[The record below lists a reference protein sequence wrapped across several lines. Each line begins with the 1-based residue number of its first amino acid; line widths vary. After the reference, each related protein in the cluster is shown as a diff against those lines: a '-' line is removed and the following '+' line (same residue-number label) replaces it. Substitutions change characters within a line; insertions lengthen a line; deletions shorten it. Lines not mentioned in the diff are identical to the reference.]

1 MYGHKIEGYKK
12 AAKTVSVA
20 TRTVR
25 SWVQDYEAT
34 QFIAESRRGRHS
46 KTSSPILEDLE
57 FREEFKEHVR
67 QTSREQG
74 KLVIFLVQAQCMW
87 CPDAIC
93 SERSAPWAGGRFPF
107 INL

>member
-12 AAKTVSVA
+12 AAKTVNVA

-46 KTSSPILEDLE
+46 KTSSPILEDFE

-67 QTSREQG
+67 QTSREKG
-74 KLVIFLVQAQCMW
+74 KIEFVPSEVRTLPLVRRQILIYKFL
-87 CPDAIC
+87 
-93 SERSAPWAGGRFPF
+93 SFNF
-107 INL
+107 L

>member
-1 MYGHKIEGYKK
+1 MYGHKIKGYKK
-12 AAKTVSVA
+12 VAKTVKVG

-34 QFIAESRRGRHS
+34 QFIAESGRGRHS

-67 QTSREQG
+67 QTSREPG
-74 KLVIFLVQAQCMW
+74 KIYIFLGQCM
-87 CPDAIC
+87 CLLEAIFF
-93 SERSAPWAGGRFPF
+93 RAYNAQTVYM
-107 INL
+107 